1 MNKNYLADLINELIK
16 INPNDDL
23 KISKSKFYKNEVVK
37 EIVYRYNFNN
47 KTKSKIYMLIG
58 YLLRVSNKTYSKNK
72 ELAKRIEIDN
82 ITFENLKLIKSQ
94 NMELLGN
101 AFINYFNYKIK
112 YNAFKRIIEIIVKIN
127 FPAFFWNHEREN
139 IVYLDSKIG
148 GEFHKYGLCDKEEFV
163 IADLAYT
170 LNENGKKF
178 LNAIFT
184 DPTEKENTFYS
195 NIVDYNVMSEY
206 KTAKTHREYYK
217 QVMNKIN
224 IYDNSVKVARLH
236 NKKFKEF
243 FEEYDPLI
251 KYVTVRYGENTL
263 MRFCGFETNQK
274 IKCDGKVFVEG
285 REEKI
290 EITSSFFDDKSVAH
304 MKELNHYGV
313 ATQSGKFNSIEIDIF
328 NKVSESIK
336 SKIEK
341 DSYDNTV
348 TLVVLFNEFR
358 GMFSDKIGDIGYLRS
373 IFIEL
378 TKKEYIFKN
387 VYVLVDKYEGSDI
400 VIEPRLIKLK

>member
-1 MNKNYLADLINELIK
+1 MNTNYLADLINELIK
-16 INPNDDL
+16 MNPYDKL

-37 EIVYRYNFNN
+37 EIVCKYNFNN
-47 KTKSKIYMLIG
+47 KTKSKIYIFVG
-58 YLLRVSNKTYSKNK
+58 YLLRISNDTYNKNQ
-72 ELAKRIEIDN
+72 ELTNRKEIDS
-82 ITFENLKLIKSQ
+82 ITFENLKLIKLQ
-94 NMELLGN
+94 NMELFGN

-112 YNAFKRIIEIIVKIN
+112 YNSFKSIIEIITKIN
-127 FPAFFWNHEREN
+127 FPTFFWKFDRED
-139 IVYLDSKIG
+139 IAYLNSEIG
-148 GEFHKYGLCDKEEFV
+148 CEFNKYGLCDKEDFV

-170 LNENGKKF
+170 LNATGKKF

-195 NIVDYNVMSEY
+195 NIIDYNIMSEY
-206 KTAKTHREYYK
+206 KTALEHREYYK

-224 IYDNSVKVARLH
+224 VYDNSVKVARLH

-251 KYVTVRYGENTL
+251 KYVTVKYGEDTL

-274 IKCDGKVFVEG
+274 IKCDGKVLIDG

-290 EITSSFFDDKSVAH
+290 EITSRFFDDNSVAH
-304 MKELNHYGV
+304 MKELNRYGA
-313 ATQSGKFNSIEIDIF
+313 ATQSGDFNNIETDIF
-328 NKVSESIK
+328 NKVSESIE
-336 SKIEK
+336 SKIVK

-348 TLVVLFNEFR
+348 TLVVIFDEFM
-358 GMFSDKIGDIGYLRS
+358 GMLSDKISDIEYLKS
-373 IFIEL
+373 LFIEL

-387 VYVLVDKYEGSDI
+387 VYVLVDKYEGSNI